1 LSLNYEELSRAI
13 GEINASQ
20 KVVYVKNAQ
29 GREVPVLF
37 RHPSHRDKEISFF
50 VYNEAIRTAEEMGIP
65 SNADMEDLAKTRK
78 FFSEADSKKLEKL
91 EKKIKGQQVLLSK
104 TTRVPARR
112 NRVKEVIEKLESEAL
127 TLKYFRDI
135 HLENTR
141 ERKAAEEKLLFLTY
155 KSTSDPLEDKP
166 YWESYE
172 DFKDEKD
179 IVLRRDVFT
188 NFVIF
193 YHGLPASTI
202 RFIARSNLW
211 RIRYTTAIKTGA
223 ELFGTSISDYST
235 DQLMLVYWSNYY
247 QSIYEMMSEDRPPE
261 SIIEDDASLDAYMK
275 DYHAE
280 RSRDDAARA
289 GKNNT
294 YGKPSA
300 WDKGE
305 VLVFKSNDMHG
316 DIEYS
321 DTLAEKAA
329 GKVGKSSVDA
339 AAFGRSKDKK

>member
-1 LSLNYEELSRAI
+1 MSLNYEELSRVI
-13 GEINASQ
+13 GEINAAQ
-20 KVVYVKNAQ
+20 KVSYVRNIDAKD
-29 GREVPVLF
+29 VPVLF

-50 VYNEAIRTAEEMGIP
+50 VYNEAIRNAEEMGIP
-65 SNADMEDLAKTRK
+65 SNAEMEALSKTRK
-78 FFSEADSKKLEKL
+78 FFSEEDSKKLEKL

-127 TLKYFRDI
+127 TLRYYRDM

-141 ERKAAEEKLLFLTY
+141 ERKAAEERLLFLTY
-155 KSTSDPLEDKP
+155 KSTYDPLEDKP
-166 YWESYE
+166 YWETYE
-172 DFKDEKD
+172 DFKNEKD
-179 IVLRRDVFT
+179 IVFRRDVFT

-193 YHGLPASTI
+193 YHGLPSSTI
-202 RFIARSNLW
+202 RFVARSNLW

-223 ELFGTSISDYST
+223 ELFGTSISEYST

-247 QSIYEMMSEDRPPE
+247 QSIYEMMSDDRPTE

-280 RSRDDAARA
+280 RNREDAARA
-289 GKNNT
+289 GKNST

-305 VLVFKSNDMHG
+305 VLVFKSNNMYE

-321 DTLAEKAA
+321 DTLAEKSA
-329 GKVGKSSVDA
+329 GKASVDA